1 MACNYLSDDIKF
13 RLLTSDTFKETLT
26 LMIDNFFP
34 NGPLSQCLTIFQNK
48 IDPKFDINKYRRET
62 IGKLIRACPMTMIA
76 QDKSNKDK
84 VVGVLIAGLVEKYD
98 KEGRKN
104 EYYDLELSNKEYIKR
119 LIENHKVVNGYE
131 EATVH
136 LITLERSLI
145 QSVGDFWTKYDCNEV
160 LEIKFLNVDTK
171 YGKRGIGKE
180 LIRRTIHMGKIFG
193 IKAAIAE
200 STGIYSQSAFKKAG
214 FETLAKF
221 YYKDYP
227 GKDVDG
233 RNVFEHT
240 GIHKSCDFVAREISS
255 LRI

>member
-104 EYYDLELSNKEYIKR
+104 EY
-119 LIENHKVVNGYE
+119 
-131 EATVH
+131 
-136 LITLERSLI
+136 
-145 QSVGDFWTKYDCNEV
+145 
-160 LEIKFLNVDTK
+160 
-171 YGKRGIGKE
+171 
-180 LIRRTIHMGKIFG
+180 
-193 IKAAIAE
+193 
-200 STGIYSQSAFKKAG
+200 
-214 FETLAKF
+214 
-221 YYKDYP
+221 
-227 GKDVDG
+227 
-233 RNVFEHT
+233 
-240 GIHKSCDFVAREISS
+240 
-255 LRI
+255 